1 MTPRLQRL
9 LLAAAAVSVLGGT
22 LGALSMSTMGEEL
35 VYYWSPTELH
45 AKGDAARDATVRIMG
60 MVVDGSVEWM
70 PEEQRLA
77 FRVTDGSEEVAVEGT
92 GAPPQMFRE
101 GIGVVVEGRLHADGV
116 FRSQT
121 VMVKHDNAYAPPAEG
136 EMPDE
141 VYRALQASSAEGT

>member
-70 PEEQRLA
+70 PEQQRLA

-101 GIGVVVEGRLHADGV
+101 GIGVVVEGTMVKSGPGGTFETDRL
-116 FRSQT
+116 
-121 VMVKHDNAYAPPAEG
+121 MVKHSNE
-136 EMPDE
+136 
-141 VYRALQASSAEGT
+141 YRAPQEGVDPKELYKTLEENVN